1 MPGGERHQC
10 PIYYK
15 LDSEFEE
22 EGEKGK
28 PRLPVANDDFA
39 LVAVG
44 TLPIPLLV
52 GRFSE
57 SIDFTTKSVL
67 EF

>member
-1 MPGGERHQC
+1 M
-10 PIYYK
+10 
-15 LDSEFEE
+15 

-28 PRLPVANDDFA
+28 PRLPVASADFA

-67 EF
+67 KSMLIATTGTQGNRLYLFLSYS